1 MHQNFAWSFV
11 LITHISYS
19 MLHVTSTVN
28 TNVLGDH
35 FMYLLSKVSEDWG
48 WYTVSRS
55 HCRGLQN
62 DTCYPAHYRVMNWWR
77 LTSYWRDSRKDLGV
91 WTGCCVLF
99 GLGGEPCLDFNWK
112 KKPIFIDFKNWHCGM
127 TVLFC
132 AKFQIHVTCW
142 VRLKKF
148 FFQFRKKCVY
158 AIPCNGPQLGISIRA
173 GKYLSRIHHQQH
185 VLQWLWDCFIL
196 QGT

>member
-1 MHQNFAWSFV
+1 
-11 LITHISYS
+11 

-28 TNVLGDH
+28 TNVLGDILCTCCPRWVKTGVDTLWVRATAGGCR
-35 FMYLLSKVSEDWG
+35 MILVTRLITGSRTDAGSLRIGDITERTWESELVAVFSSVLVGNLAWISTG
-48 WYTVSRS
+48 
-55 HCRGLQN
+55 GK
-62 DTCYPAHYRVMNWWR
+62 
-77 LTSYWRDSRKDLGV
+77 RKK
-91 WTGCCVLF
+91 
-99 GLGGEPCLDFNWK
+99 ERK
-112 KKPIFIDFKNWHCGM
+112 KNIDYKNWHCGM

-132 AKFQIHVTCW
+132 AKFWLHVTCW

-148 FFQFRKKCVY
+148 FFQFRKKSVY

-196 QGT
+196 QGM